1 MANSVER
8 DFREKEEQ
16 RLQESAENGGEN
28 GSNFLRRAPSRQSEA
43 ILHYIG
49 IRFEAI
55 LAQNP
60 EDSDALY
67 HWGLR
72 LQEEAEKA
80 QASNEEDGRLGILEL
95 ACTKYAQ
102 AAKIAP
108 DFQEAFYNWGVA
120 LADIAAI
127 HRTGPQAIEALR
139 VSIFLSALKTH
150 NVLRFNEYCWKY
162 QDKCMVSWYIR
173 KRA

>member
-1 MANSVER
+1 MAHSVER

-16 RLQESAENGGEN
+16 QRLKEAVENGDGE
-28 GSNFLRRAPSRQSEA
+28 GSSFLRRAPSRQSEA
-43 ILHYIG
+43 VLHYIG

-80 QASNEEDGRLGILEL
+80 QASNEEEGRLGILEL

-102 AAKIAP
+102 AANIAP

-127 HRTGPQAIEALR
+127 HKTGPPAIEALR
-139 VSIFLSALKTH
+139 VSLF
-150 NVLRFNEYCWKY
+150 
-162 QDKCMVSWYIR
+162 IR
-173 KRA
+173 TI